1 MRAVDTNLVV
11 RLLVRDDQKQA
22 DTAEDFIKS
31 GAWISDLVLV
41 ETVWVLASV
50 YGLRR
55 PEIAAAVEMLLN
67 HRQLVLQHPDEVSAA
82 LADYRKPDAPDFS
95 DCLILEA
102 ARKNGHL
109 PLGTF
114 DRRLSRLSGAQ
125 RL

>member
-1 MRAVDTNLVV
+1 
-11 RLLVRDDQKQA
+11 
-22 DTAEDFIKS
+22 
-31 GAWISDLVLV
+31 
-41 ETVWVLASV
+41 
-50 YGLRR
+50 
-55 PEIAAAVEMLLN
+55 MLLN
-67 HRQLVLQHPDEVSAA
+67 HRHLVLQHPDEVSAA
-82 LADYRKPDAPDFS
+82 LAEYHKPDAADFS